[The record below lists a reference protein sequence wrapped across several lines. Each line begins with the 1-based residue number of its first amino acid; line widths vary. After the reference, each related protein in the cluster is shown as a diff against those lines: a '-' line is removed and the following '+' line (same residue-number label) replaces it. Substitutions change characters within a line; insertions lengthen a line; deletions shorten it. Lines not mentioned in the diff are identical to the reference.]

1 MDIFFIKK
9 DVSCFFSV
17 IAWAVF
23 CLVEIVGTTYITVP
37 IATVFF
43 DMLCCLCFC
52 MILYDGRIRKKLVW
66 VAIIQLLGMLTEMIV
81 GYIFIYA
88 DLGFNST
95 KILGSFISKTI
106 PLSIFP
112 VIDNPYG
119 FAAAAIHK
127 LRIPIILIKFIF
139 YRQTKFFRLC

>member
-1 MDIFFIKK
+1 MDDVLFYLISSILFLAIIKESMDIFFIKK

-88 DLGFNST
+88 LLYN
-95 KILGSFISKTI
+95 FINDA
-106 PLSIFP
+106 P
-112 VIDNPYG
+112 VS
-119 FAAAAIHK
+119 
-127 LRIPIILIKFIF
+127 
-139 YRQTKFFRLC
+139 